1 MSDTSQGPGWWQATD
16 GRWYPP
22 EDDAAEAA
30 DDGAD
35 APATEAPKSSLPPPS
50 TPPPPP
56 PAPAPAAPGGP
67 GPYQAGP
74 YFHAQPPPKAM
85 STGKVILIVIGVL
98 IVFGVLVVGC
108 LAIVIDDVADEVRDQ
123 TGPAAD
129 ADFELSEPVCD
140 ADELGFARFRALLTN
155 TSAETQ
161 GFEVSIEVVDEA
173 GTRLGLANQ
182 LIDALEPGR
191 DADVRLEL
199 IARVEP
205 GVPFSC
211 LSLVSYT
218 PFDSR

>member
-22 EDDAAEAA
+22 DDDADAG
-30 DDGAD
+30 DDGTD
-35 APATEAPKSSLPPPS
+35 APATDASRSSLPPPS

-56 PAPAPAAPGGP
+56 PAPGPAPASAP

-74 YFHAQPPPKAM
+74 YFQPQPPPKTM

-98 IVFGVLVVGC
+98 VVFGVLLVGC
-108 LAIVIDDVADEVRDQ
+108 LALVISDVADEVRDQ
-123 TGPAAD
+123 TGPADA
-129 ADFELSEPVCD
+129 ADFELTESVCD

-155 TSAETQ
+155 TSTESQ
-161 GFEVSIEVVDEA
+161 GFEVSIEVVDQG

-191 DADVRLEL
+191 DAEVRLEL

-218 PFDSR
+218 PFDDR

>member
-1 MSDTSQGPGWWQATD
+1 MSDTSQGPGWWQADD

-22 EDDAAEAA
+22 EGDAA

-35 APATEAPKSSLPPPS
+35 APATEAPRSSLPPPS
-50 TPPPPP
+50 TPPPPG
-56 PAPAPAAPGGP
+56 PAPVAPGGP
-67 GPYQAGP
+67 APYQAGP
-74 YFHAQPPPKAM
+74 YFHAQPPPKGM

-98 IVFGVLVVGC
+98 VVLGVLLVGC
-108 LAIVIDDVADEVRDQ
+108 LALVVDDVADEIRDQ

-129 ADFELSEPVCD
+129 ADFELTESVCD

-155 TSAETQ
+155 TAEESQ
-161 GFEVSIEVVDEA
+161 GFEVSIEVVDQA

-191 DADVRLEL
+191 DAEVRLEL